1 MSTAGAKRARS
12 ANIAARAR
20 TSAAADRA
28 DAVVVGGGI
37 GGLTAAHRLAGR
49 GLRPVVLEAADDVG
63 GLVAAGTVA
72 GYTVDVGAE
81 SFTLRRPEVLA
92 LVHELGL
99 TAEQPAAASWVW
111 SEAGGAARAYA
122 IPRESVLGI
131 PADLAADDVLAA
143 LGPDGVAEAARDAD
157 LPAAV
162 GADAADLAS
171 LVRTRMGTTVLDRL
185 VVPIA
190 GGIHNAD
197 PADLAVDSVAPGLR
211 AALAE
216 HGSLAAAV
224 RALRAAAP
232 PGAAVATVVGGMSRL
247 TQALEDAVRA
257 AGGTVR
263 TGTPAT
269 DLRRTAD
276 GDWLV
281 TTPGGTLRTPR
292 VVVATPGAAA
302 LDLLHGSLPV
312 EEVTLPTG
320 SMITHVTLVV
330 HAPAL
335 DAAPRGS
342 GLLVPPGSSAVA
354 AKALS
359 HLSAKWPWL
368 GAATAPGDH
377 VLRVSYGRP
386 GEDVVVDAAGALR
399 DAATLLGVALPAESL
414 LGASTIRREGA
425 LAATTPRHR
434 EQVGAL
440 AARAGQVPG
449 LALAGAWVAGTGLGA
464 VVPHAQRA
472 ADELMGVRDEAADVL
487 PS

>member
-1 MSTAGAKRARS
+1 MRPAGERQARHQD
-12 ANIAARAR
+12 AQRPR
-20 TSAAADRA
+20 TAAAAEHA

-37 GGLTAAHRLAGR
+37 AGLTAAHRLAGQ
-49 GLRPVVLEAADDVG
+49 GLRPVVLEAADDAG
-63 GLVAAGTVA
+63 GLVAPGTVA

-99 TAEQPAAASWVW
+99 TAEQPAASSWVW
-111 SEAGGAARAYA
+111 SETDVGARAYA
-122 IPRESVLGI
+122 IPRDSLLGI
-131 PADLAADDVLAA
+131 PADLSADDVLAA

-157 LPAAV
+157 LPAGV

-171 LVRTRMGTTVLDRL
+171 LVRARMGTTVLERL

-197 PADLAVDSVAPGLR
+197 PAELAVDSVAPGLR

-216 HGSLAAAV
+216 HGHLAAAV
-224 RALRAAAP
+224 RAMRAAAP

-247 TQALEDAVRA
+247 TLALVAALRA
-257 AGGTVR
+257 AGGGVR
-263 TGTPAT
+263 TATPAT
-269 DLRRTAD
+269 GLQRTSD

-292 VVVATPGAAA
+292 VVVATPGGAA
-302 LDLLHGSLPV
+302 LGLLSGTLPV
-312 EEVTLPTG
+312 EEVTLPAG
-320 SMITHVTLVV
+320 STITHVTLVV
-330 HAPAL
+330 HAPGL
-335 DAAPRGS
+335 GAAPRGS
-342 GLLVPPGSSAVA
+342 GLLVPPGASSVT

-359 HLSAKWPWL
+359 HLSAKWSWL

-377 VLRVSYGRP
+377 VIRVSYGRP
-386 GEDVVVDAAGALR
+386 GEDVVVETASALR
-399 DAATLLGVALPAESL
+399 DAATLLGVPLPAESL
-414 LGASTIRREGA
+414 LGSMTVRRVGA

-434 EQVGAL
+434 EQVAAL
-440 AARAGQVPG
+440 AAQAGRVPG
-449 LALAGAWVAGTGLGA
+449 LALTGAWVAGTGLGA

-472 ADELMGVRDEAADVL
+472 ADGLVGVDVTDHAGHR
-487 PS
+487 P